1 MHNFNLCRSTERWL
15 NGIAGGCV
23 INFIIMDTSWH
34 ITHARY
40 QTDNCFNLSCWL
52 LFHHSKNTF
61 SPSTQLKSYIY
72 WEKWYR
78 TIIPHKQ
85 SRSQIFILIYD
96 MIIPSKPF
104 VTNILKKNNQGAMQI
119 QLKWK
124 FLQFVNLNSFIA
136 YIKS

>member
-1 MHNFNLCRSTERWL
+1 MSFNWKVIEWHSWWLRHQFYHNGYVMTYYP
-15 NGIAGGCV
+15 
-23 INFIIMDTSWH
+23 
-34 ITHARY
+34 RY

-85 SRSQIFILIYD
+85 SRSRILVYNLIYD

-104 VTNILKKNNQGAMQI
+104 VTNIYIKKNNQGAIQI

-124 FLQFVNLNSFIA
+124 FLQFVNLNSLR
-136 YIKS
+136 K